1 MTTDQTDPRDALA
14 RAFLRSDMTRE
25 DFARRILGV
34 TPSAVWRWQ
43 AGRRVIPKTVQDRIA
58 HYLTEGV

>member
-1 MTTDQTDPRDALA
+1 
-14 RAFLRSDMTRE
+14 MTRE